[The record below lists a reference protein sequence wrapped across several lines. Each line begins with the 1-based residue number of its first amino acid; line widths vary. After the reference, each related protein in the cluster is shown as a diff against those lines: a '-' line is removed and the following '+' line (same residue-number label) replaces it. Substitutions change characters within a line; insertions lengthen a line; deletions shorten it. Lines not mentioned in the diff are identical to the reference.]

1 MLRRKQLLSAL
12 AVAVAVGV
20 AGCSA
25 QPGTAAVVNGTR
37 ITEAQLDDAT
47 LEYVDLTGQP
57 AEPSVVLNTLIAA
70 DVFPAIAAKH
80 GLALSD
86 QQVEQRFEELA
97 QQQGAK
103 APEGGFSPAFI
114 DLGHYLFA
122 AAAAQSSPDA
132 QAVSE
137 EFSAAMAKAKIEVNP
152 RYGEVTKDGAIQP
165 IKHDWIAQTTPQPTP
180 QG

>member
-1 MLRRKQLLSAL
+1 MVRRKQLLSAL

-37 ITEAQLDDAT
+37 ITEDQLDDAT

-57 AEPSVVLNTLIAA
+57 AEPAVVLNTLIAA

-103 APEGGFSPAFI
+103 VPEGGFSPAFI

-122 AAAAQSSPDA
+122 AAAAQQSADA

-137 EFSAAMAKAKIEVNP
+137 EFSAAMSDATIEVNP
-152 RYGEVTKDGAIQP
+152 RYGEVTKEGAIQP
-165 IKHDWIAQTTPQPTP
+165 VQHPWIVQTPEAAP

>member
-1 MLRRKQLLSAL
+1 MVRRKQLLSAL

-37 ITEAQLDDAT
+37 ITEDQLDDAT

-57 AEPSVVLNTLIAA
+57 AEPTVVLNTLIAA

-86 QQVEQRFEELA
+86 QQVEQRFEDLA
-97 QQQGAK
+97 KQQGAK
-103 APEGGFSPAFI
+103 VPEGGFSPAFI
-114 DLGHYLFA
+114 ELGHYLFA
-122 AAAAQSSPDA
+122 AAAAQSSPEA
-132 QAVSE
+132 QAVSQD
-137 EFSAAMAKAKIEVNP
+137 FSTAMAEAKIEVNP
-152 RYGEVTKDGAIQP
+152 RYGEVSKEGTIQP
-165 IKHDWIAQTTPQPTP
+165 AQHPWLAQAPEATP